1 MPDVSEIIE
10 RLRAKACSPDEYRH
24 WNYVEAVTLEQAEA
38 AVLAAVAAERE
49 RIVKL
54 LRDEAADGAWVE
66 VARSALRAAA
76 DVIESEARVAREGSR
91 DE

>member
-1 MPDVSEIIE
+1 MPDVSAIIAGLKE
-10 RLRAKACSPDEYRH
+10 RAMTMQFPTGGDAFEVVRLSDA
-24 WNYVEAVTLEQAEA
+24 
-38 AVLAAVAAERE
+38 LAAVAAERE

>member
-1 MPDVSEIIE
+1 MVSDLTPEE
-10 RLRAKACSPDEYRH
+10 TTH
-24 WNYVEAVTLEQAEA
+24 A
-38 AVLAAVAAERE
+38 ALQSIADAGCLTVGSAFGVALAAVAAERE